1 MRVGAWEFKH
11 PEKLEEGV
19 GSPTV
24 RVIIGGCEFLDM
36 GAGSQRTPLRNS
48 VRPSPVQSL

>member
-19 GSPTV
+19 RSPTV
-24 RVIIGGCEFLDM
+24 KVIGGCEFLDM
-36 GAGSQRTPLRNS
+36 GAGSQRTLLKS
-48 VRPSPVQSL
+48 SARPSPVQSL